1 MINIIIIMINM
12 MLIPRKCM
20 LEDKLMPAL
29 CKFLRLV
36 HVDRERLKIMIKWMT
51 MIMRMLMIM
60 RIIMRIILIMRIE
73 EYYTNTNLSL
83 LTVIKMLTSLMLM
96 KSVMKTSRT
105 LSSLSSSVFTSSI
118 DSPDIGSFCLV
129 R

>member
-1 MINIIIIMINM
+1 MINM

-20 LEDKLMPAL
+20 LEDKLMSAL

-51 MIMRMLMIM
+51 MIMKVVMIM
-60 RIIMRIILIMRIE
+60 RIIMIMRIV

-83 LTVIKMLTSLMLM
+83 LTVIKMLATLMLM
-96 KSVMKTSRT
+96 KSVMKISRT
-105 LSSLSSSVFTSSI
+105 LSS
-118 DSPDIGSFCLV
+118 
-129 R
+129 